1 MKSIA
6 AITAVW
12 IAVAQPA
19 FAQLSPQIKLNTV
32 GYRPDQTK
40 RASIAAACTEFVVV
54 RASNGQAVLTGTTEG
69 PTRNPDTGEELSTA
83 DFSQLR
89 EPGTYRRS
97 IPGVGDSPSFRIG
110 HDVFRA
116 PFELATRAMYLWRC
130 GTAVSATHEG
140 EVFSHGPC
148 HLEDAWLDEL
158 EGQHAQRN
166 SRGGWH
172 DAGDYNKYV
181 VNAGVTVGAM
191 FRAWEDFG
199 PAIHKTHPHPQAS
212 GSRLPQ
218 FLAELQWETDWLF
231 TMQLPSGAV
240 SHKVSTRK
248 FGGFV
253 MPEAESAERFFTDW
267 SSAATADFVAMMAQ
281 AARNF
286 APYDPEYANRCR
298 AAALQSY
305 GFLQSVPTNR
315 PANLSGFTTGTYAT
329 QDADDRLWA
338 AAELWATTGE
348 PAVLKDLETRIAA
361 IGGRVR
367 EDFDW
372 GEVSNLGLFTYLKC
386 QRPGRDA
393 SLLEKTRSELI
404 AAADRICETAAAH
417 GYQRPLGARYY
428 WGCNGSVARQSLVLQ
443 AAFEV
448 EPKAVYRQAIGQ
460 AVDHLLGR
468 NFHGRSYVTGLGHH
482 PPRYPH
488 DRRSGG
494 DTVPAPWPGYLVGGP
509 HPKPANWEDAQKDY
523 RTNEIAINWNG
534 ALVYALAALLP
545 H

>member
-6 AITAVW
+6 AIAAFW
-12 IAVAQPA
+12 IALTQPA

-54 RASNGQAVLTGTTEG
+54 RASDGQAVRTGTTEG
-69 PTRNPDTGEELSTA
+69 PTRNPDTGEELFAA
-83 DFSQLR
+83 DFSHLR
-89 EPGTYRRS
+89 EPGTYRLS
-97 IPGVGDSPSFRIG
+97 IPGVGDSPPFRIG
-110 HDVFRA
+110 DDVFRA

-199 PAIHKTHPHPQAS
+199 PAIRKALPDPPAS

-286 APYDPEYANRCR
+286 ALYDPEYADRCR

-305 GFLQSVPTNR
+305 GFLQSLPTNR
-315 PANLSGFTTGTYAT
+315 PANLSGFSTGTYAT

-338 AAELWATTGE
+338 AAELWATTGD

-404 AAADRICETAAAH
+404 ATADRICETAAAH
-417 GYQRPLGARYY
+417 SYQRPLGARYY

-448 EPKAVYRQAIGQ
+448 EPKAVYRQAIGH

-468 NFHGRSYVTGLGHH
+468 NFHGRSYITGLGHQ

-509 HPKPANWEDAQKDY
+509 HPKPVNWEDAQKDY

-534 ALVYALAALLP
+534 ALIYALAALLP
-545 H
+545 N